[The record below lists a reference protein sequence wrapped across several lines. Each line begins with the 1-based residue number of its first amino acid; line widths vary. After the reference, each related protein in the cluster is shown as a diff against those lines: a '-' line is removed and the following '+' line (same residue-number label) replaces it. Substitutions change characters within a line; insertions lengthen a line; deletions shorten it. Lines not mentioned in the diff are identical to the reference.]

1 MQIKNINV
9 KNFRSILHESLPCDS
24 LTALVG
30 RNGSGKSSFLSA
42 LEIFYDPSAK
52 VIPEDFFAQD
62 TTKDIEIAVTYG
74 DLSLEEKERFSGYME
89 NGTLTVARVFSAS
102 QAGAKSGTYHGARLQ
117 IPDFVEIRN
126 AGGAMKVRSK
136 YNDIRQKE
144 TYSSLPT
151 ANSEAAVRVELR
163 KWEEQHPEQ
172 CVRIRDD
179 GQFFGFTQVA
189 QGYLGKHTKF
199 IYVPAVRDASQDA
212 TEKRGSLITEI
223 TDLVVRNAL
232 ANRQDITV
240 FKQHTQDQ
248 YREIMNPE
256 KMPELVRLASDLSNT
271 LQSLVP
277 GAEVLLNWS
286 ELVDI
291 QIPMPLA
298 EVKLLEDEYESRVE
312 RTGHGLQRAFIITL
326 LQHLSSAQ
334 NIENQNDASAEKG
347 EDETEQISVELLPSL
362 ILAIEEP
369 ELYQHPS
376 RQRHLGSVFL
386 NLATGA
392 IPGVAEKTQIIYTT
406 HSPLLVG
413 LDRFDQIRVLRRIPH
428 EGGPKITKLEKA
440 DMEAVARELWEIGD
454 QSGDVFTADSL
465 KPRLRCLM
473 TPWMGEG
480 FFADVVALVEGESD
494 RAALLAVAE
503 TMGLDF
509 DSLGIAVIPCF
520 SKSSIDR
527 PLVIFRQLGI
537 PVYAVWDG
545 DYGNK
550 DPKPEINRHLLRL
563 VDKSEEDWPCF
574 IDNLSACF
582 KETLEETL
590 ESELGKKS
598 FNEWLREAQDDLGIN
613 KKEQALKNPAVIE
626 NVIEKAFA
634 NGKGSNTLAAIVD
647 KIIALRNRHHP
658 SVPAEPVNPDLAPY
672 KEPAL

>member
-1 MQIKNINV
+1 M
-9 KNFRSILHESLPCDS
+9 
-24 LTALVG
+24 
-30 RNGSGKSSFLSA
+30 
-42 LEIFYDPSAK
+42 
-52 VIPEDFFAQD
+52 PEDFFAQN

-74 DLSLEEKERFSGYME
+74 DLSSEEKERFSGYME
-89 NGTLTVARVFSAS
+89 NGTLTVARVFSDPP
-102 QAGAKSGTYHGARLQ
+102 AGARSGTYHGARLQ

-126 AGGAMKVRSK
+126 AGSAMNVRKK
-136 YNDIRQKE
+136 YNEIRQKE

-151 ANSEAAVRVELR
+151 ANSEAAVRSEMR
-163 KWEEQHPEQ
+163 NWEEQHPEH

-189 QGYLGKHTKF
+189 QGYLGQHTKF

-232 ANRQDITV
+232 ANRQDITE
-240 FKQHTQDQ
+240 FKQQTQDQ

-256 KMPELVRLASDLSNT
+256 KMPELINLADGLSKT
-271 LQSLVP
+271 LQSFVP
-277 GAEVLLNWS
+277 GTEILLNWS

-291 QIPMPLA
+291 QIPLPLA
-298 EVKLLEDEYESRVE
+298 EVKLLEDEYESGVE

-326 LQHLSSAQ
+326 LQHLSSAR
-334 NIENQNDASAEKG
+334 NTENQSDASTDQG
-347 EDETEQISVELLPSL
+347 ENGTEQSPVDLLPSL

-428 EGGPKITKLEKA
+428 DGGPKITRLAKA
-440 DMEAVARELWEIGD
+440 DMEAVAHELWEIGG
-454 QSGDVFTADSL
+454 QTGDAFTAETL

-494 RAALLAVAE
+494 RAALLAVAR
-503 TMGLDF
+503 TLGFDF

-527 PLVIFRQLGI
+527 PLIIFRQLGI
-537 PVYAVWDG
+537 PVYALWDG
-545 DYGNK
+545 DYGNN
-550 DPKPEINRHLLRL
+550 DPKPEINRRLLRL
-563 VDKSEEDWPCF
+563 VGKPQED
-574 IDNLSACF
+574 
-582 KETLEETL
+582 
-590 ESELGKKS
+590 
-598 FNEWLREAQDDLGIN
+598 
-613 KKEQALKNPAVIE
+613 
-626 NVIEKAFA
+626 
-634 NGKGSNTLAAIVD
+634 
-647 KIIALRNRHHP
+647 
-658 SVPAEPVNPDLAPY
+658 
-672 KEPAL
+672 